1 MESVNASHGRSNS
14 RSRIGAAVN
23 PNTVDLQ
30 FNSKLPKL
38 DFLVFKG
45 NPVDW
50 TTVWDQFK
58 TSIHLNSRHRQGQL
72 FEKVFRWASFFCDIG
87 IDSEF
92 GKLPRSSRYLK
103 NRFGNT
109 QTLISAHM
117 ETLLNVN
124 KVRNFD
130 DTIALR
136 KLYNYAETCMRN
148 LKTLNVE
155 TVTYGYLFIRILK
168 ARLLVA
174 LVIIIAKKFGD
185 IIWAL
190 DLVLKYF
197 YEELIAKEACFSY
210 KRFPEKEEGHKREDT
225 L

>member
-38 DFLVFKG
+38 DFPVFKG

-58 TSIHLNSRHRQGQL
+58 TSIHLNSRLSDTDKVNYLKKYLDGQAL
-72 FEKVFRWASFFCDIG
+72 SAISGFTLSSENYHEAIDI
-87 IDSEF
+87 F
-92 GKLPRSSRYLK
+92 K

-109 QTLISAHM
+109 QTLISALM

-130 DTIALR
+130 DTIAVR
-136 KLYNYAETCMRN
+136 KLYNDAETCMRN
-148 LKTLNVE
+148 LCLSFHCHFKSS
-155 TVTYGYLFIRILK
+155 
-168 ARLLVA
+168 
-174 LVIIIAKKFGD
+174 IASCLSYYNCKE
-185 IIWAL
+185 IWRNYSGPGSSFKIFL
-190 DLVLKYF
+190 
-197 YEELIAKEACFSY
+197 
-210 KRFPEKEEGHKREDT
+210 
-225 L
+225 

>member
-38 DFLVFKG
+38 DFPVFKG

-58 TSIHLNSRHRQGQL
+58 TSIHLNSRLSDTDKVNYLKKYLDGQAL
-72 FEKVFRWASFFCDIG
+72 SAISGFTLSSENYNEAIDI
-87 IDSEF
+87 F
-92 GKLPRSSRYLK
+92 K

-109 QTLISAHM
+109 QTLISALM

-136 KLYNYAETCMRN
+136 KLYNYAETCIRN
-148 LKTLNVE
+148 
-155 TVTYGYLFIRILK
+155 
-168 ARLLVA
+168 
-174 LVIIIAKKFGD
+174 
-185 IIWAL
+185 
-190 DLVLKYF
+190 
-197 YEELIAKEACFSY
+197 
-210 KRFPEKEEGHKREDT
+210 
-225 L
+225 

>member
-38 DFLVFKG
+38 DFPVFKD

-58 TSIHLNSRHRQGQL
+58 TSIHLNSRLSDTDKVNYLKKYLDGQAL
-72 FEKVFRWASFFCDIG
+72 SAISGFTLSSENYHEAIDI
-87 IDSEF
+87 F
-92 GKLPRSSRYLK
+92 K

-109 QTLISAHM
+109 QTLISALM

-136 KLYNYAETCMRN
+136 KLYNYAETCIRN
-148 LKTLNVE
+148 
-155 TVTYGYLFIRILK
+155 
-168 ARLLVA
+168 
-174 LVIIIAKKFGD
+174 
-185 IIWAL
+185 
-190 DLVLKYF
+190 
-197 YEELIAKEACFSY
+197 
-210 KRFPEKEEGHKREDT
+210 
-225 L
+225 

>member
-1 MESVNASHGRSNS
+1 
-14 RSRIGAAVN
+14 
-23 PNTVDLQ
+23 
-30 FNSKLPKL
+30 
-38 DFLVFKG
+38 
-45 NPVDW
+45 
-50 TTVWDQFK
+50 
-58 TSIHLNSRHRQGQL
+58 
-72 FEKVFRWASFFCDIG
+72 
-87 IDSEF
+87 
-92 GKLPRSSRYLK
+92 
-103 NRFGNT
+103 
-109 QTLISAHM
+109 M

-124 KVRNFD
+124 KVRKFD
-130 DTIALR
+130 VTIALR

-155 TVTYGYLFIRILK
+155 TVGYLFIAILK

-174 LVIIIAKKFGD
+174 LVIIIAKKFGE

-197 YEELIAKEACFSY
+197 YEKLIAKEVCFSY